1 MISQRAQ
8 RWTVSRVPPMSN
20 LGLKAWRQKENLEI
34 VELEL
39 CIVDHAN
46 V

>member
-46 V
+46 L